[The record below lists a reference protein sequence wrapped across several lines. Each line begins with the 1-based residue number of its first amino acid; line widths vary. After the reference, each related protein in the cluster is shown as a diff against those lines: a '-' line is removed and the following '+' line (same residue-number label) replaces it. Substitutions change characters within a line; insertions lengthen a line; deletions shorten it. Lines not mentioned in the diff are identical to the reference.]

1 MDPLILYIEAFWV
14 SIHTLIP
21 LLLVSDTESSD
32 SLFFSVLCEKALQW
46 LGDSDLL
53 SLQKKYMM
61 TFVLIK
67 VPNKSFLKKCESI
80 FFHTRTNPIERGLTH
95 YPMQQFPSASR
106 SDFCFEIIQDDDRRS
121 ILDECPD
128 CPLVP

>member
-67 VPNKSFLKKCESI
+67 VPNKSFLK
-80 FFHTRTNPIERGLTH
+80 
-95 YPMQQFPSASR
+95 M
-106 SDFCFEIIQDDDRRS
+106 
-121 ILDECPD
+121 
-128 CPLVP
+128 